1 MALPQGELKCDKL
14 APCRIAICLGL
25 LKKNTDLS
33 KKLQNLFISPPSL
46 HWPLT
51 GLKWEAYT
59 HRVLLWEYTKIPGAH
74 L

>member
-14 APCRIAICLGL
+14 ALCRIAICLGHTE
-25 LKKNTDLS
+25 KNKNKNTDLS
-33 KKLQNLFISPPSL
+33 KKFQNLFISPPWL

-59 HRVLLWEYTKIPGAH
+59 CHCVLLLLWEYT
-74 L
+74 